1 MAKKRLLNCEFV
13 NASSFKINLSN
24 KAKLL
29 YYTMFA
35 NADDR
40 GFVDTTTDIIESL
53 TANEQKFDN
62 SVSLQLVGN
71 DYQSALNELVERGLL
86 YLFRDNH
93 GNEVYL
99 IRHWHMHN
107 QVLKNAWTNYLSYY
121 NQVYLKDNKYI
132 RKIDY
137 KDYKENNSNNIVVP
151 ITRKQEEE
159 NDSEWDKLQE
169 ELEKS
174 RPKGED

>member
-1 MAKKRLLNCEFV
+1 
-13 NASSFKINLSN
+13 
-24 KAKLL
+24 
-29 YYTMFA
+29 
-35 NADDR
+35 
-40 GFVDTTTDIIESL
+40 
-53 TANEQKFDN
+53 
-62 SVSLQLVGN
+62 
-71 DYQSALNELVERGLL
+71 
-86 YLFRDNH
+86 
-93 GNEVYL
+93 
-99 IRHWHMHN
+99 MHN